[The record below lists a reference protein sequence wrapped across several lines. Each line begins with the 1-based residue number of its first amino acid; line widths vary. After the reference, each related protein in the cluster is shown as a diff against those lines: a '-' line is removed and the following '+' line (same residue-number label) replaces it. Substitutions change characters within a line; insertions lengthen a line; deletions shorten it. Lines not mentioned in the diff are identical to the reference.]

1 MKFTKITN
9 HKSPKIISNWI
20 YVKYM
25 SNNVSK
31 SIMHKVMHV
40 TDILPEE
47 VDGCYVYK
55 ISHISSLLE
64 PEYWQRD
71 AVYQMMDNA
80 IMTDALKEIVNNA
93 VSQYASQNVYIS
105 HIDIGDDVF
114 YISGNQAVYIISEE
128 DAAYLI
134 ELFKNFNKQTV
145 SKYRLNFLNNTY
157 PNIYCR
163 DKTIVED
170 DMIFRYVQAGTK
182 LYVLKY
188 DSIHPAPKILTYIF
202 DGPFITQKDKRTAKA
217 MCNSGKDTIKIE
229 EEQLNCKFANNVY
242 FLNRKDAE
250 NEVVEH
256 INDSLEYVT
265 RKLSEIKSE
274 QKKFEKYKTDL
285 KNELKKYVSEEK

>member
-9 HKSPKIISNWI
+9 HKSPKIIANWI

-80 IMTDALKEIVNNA
+80 IMTDALKEIVNNT

-105 HIDIGDDVF
+105 HVDIGDDVF

-163 DKTIVED
+163 DKTIAED

-182 LYVLKY
+182 L
-188 DSIHPAPKILTYIF
+188 
-202 DGPFITQKDKRTAKA
+202 ITQKDKRTAKA

-229 EEQLNCKFANNVY
+229 EEKLNCKFANNVY

-274 QKKFEKYKTDL
+274 QKKFEKYKADL